1 MRNTKKDSQPYTGA
15 STTSVPTCAAQVR
28 VITMSART
36 SWRCCNTSRVSRI
49 SQHLTLTADPGE
61 TSKSLPKLGHIAGR
75 VEGAAHSADRAPAY
89 SGCEVLVAGILK
101 LDLPDNYFDGVFADA
116 ALFHVSSQ
124 ELPHMLLDPHASLKP
139 GGALFS
145 SNLHGHYEEGWN
157 GGRYDVYYD
166 LAPLCIDCRVR

>member
-1 MRNTKKDSQPYTGA
+1 MCCAGTRDHDVSQNIAAMLQYIEGEPHF
-15 STTSVPTCAAQVR
+15 TTLDFDCGPG
-28 VITMSART
+28 
-36 SWRCCNTSRVSRI
+36 
-49 SQHLTLTADPGE
+49 GE

-124 ELPHMLLDPHASLKP
+124 ESPHMLLDPHASLKP

-166 LAPLCIDCRVR
+166 LAPLCIGCRVR

>member
-1 MRNTKKDSQPYTGA
+1 MRNTKKDTQPYTGA

-89 SGCEVLVAGILK
+89 SGCEVLVAGIIK

-124 ELPHMLLDPHASLKP
+124 ELPHMLLDPHASLK
-139 GGALFS
+139 
-145 SNLHGHYEEGWN
+145 
-157 GGRYDVYYD
+157 
-166 LAPLCIDCRVR
+166 

>member
-116 ALFHVSSQ
+116 ALFQPGVAAHVVGPARKSETGWCAVQLKSARSLRGRL
-124 ELPHMLLDPHASLKP
+124 ERWALRRLL
-139 GGALFS
+139 
-145 SNLHGHYEEGWN
+145 
-157 GGRYDVYYD
+157 
-166 LAPLCIDCRVR
+166 